1 MDNSGEF
8 WLHAFESLVADL
20 PEPAFV
26 VDADGDIT
34 HWNQA
39 VENILG
45 LPASEAVGMN
55 AYDVFGRRQ
64 SGRIAQEVNAT
75 FAQEKSPEGDVRL
88 RSTSP
93 TRRWHT
99 REQCLSGASVSAGT
113 LSCLRAMI
121 DSQRYVEQRA
131 PHRGPTHSDD
141 TSHVHPERLRRG
153 RVWEQSDDRVT
164 VRAVSNDGG
173 PVRGLRVQCDCRGNC
188 LQCRGSE
195 QPER

>member
-55 AYDVFGRRQ
+55 AYDVFGTEGQ
-64 SGRIAQEVNAT
+64 DETLAQEVIRT
-75 FAQEKSPEGDVRL
+75 GEPVREGSSGLGSQSVKTSSVRPSGL
-88 RSTSP
+88 TE
-93 TRRWHT
+93 RWRT
-99 REQCLSGASVSAGT
+99 RERWLFRSWVPAGT
-113 LSCLRAMI
+113 LS
-121 DSQRYVEQRA
+121 V
-131 PHRGPTHSDD
+131 P
-141 TSHVHPERLRRG
+141 
-153 RVWEQSDDRVT
+153 
-164 VRAVSNDGG
+164 
-173 PVRGLRVQCDCRGNC
+173 
-188 LQCRGSE
+188 
-195 QPER
+195 